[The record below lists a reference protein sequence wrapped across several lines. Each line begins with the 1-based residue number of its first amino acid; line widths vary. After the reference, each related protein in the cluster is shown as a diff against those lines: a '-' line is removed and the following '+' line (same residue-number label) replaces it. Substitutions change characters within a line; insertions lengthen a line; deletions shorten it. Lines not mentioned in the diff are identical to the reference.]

1 MIRKKIHGFSN
12 YEISKCGK
20 VFSTKRKHNQSNKYD
35 EKEIEMKI
43 QFVENAYAILG
54 LVDDN
59 GNNRMK
65 SVHRLIAEA
74 FIPNPENKP
83 EVGHKNAIRNDNRI
97 ENLYWC
103 THKENCNEQSFKDN
117 VSKSMLGRVFSEE
130 SKLKMSEARLG
141 RKFGPM
147 SEDGK
152 KNISDS
158 LKGRAPRGSG
168 FKTSEETKKKLSD
181 SAKAYWKRKKNLM
194 GE

>member
-1 MIRKKIHGFSN
+1 MIEEWRDIP
-12 YEISKCGK
+12 GK
-20 VFSTKRKHNQSNKYD
+20 VKHQVSNLGNVRNKRTGKVLSQSPN
-35 EKEIEMKI
+35 
-43 QFVENAYAILG
+43 YAGYIVCRAG
-54 LVDDN
+54 
-59 GNNRMK
+59 R
-65 SVHRLIAEA
+65 VHRLIALA

-117 VSKSMLGRVFSEE
+117 VSKSSLGRVFSEE

-141 RKFGPM
+141 RKFGQM
-147 SEDGK
+147 SEEGK

-158 LKGRAPRGSG
+158 LKGRAIRGSG
-168 FKTSEETKKKLSD
+168 FKTSEETKKKLSN

-194 GE
+194 DE